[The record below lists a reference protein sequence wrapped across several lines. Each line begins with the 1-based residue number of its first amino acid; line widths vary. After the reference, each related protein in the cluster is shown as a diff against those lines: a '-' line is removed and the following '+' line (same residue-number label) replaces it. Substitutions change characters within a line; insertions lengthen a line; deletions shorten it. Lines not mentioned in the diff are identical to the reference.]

1 MDPEGVSLRAMHK
14 LKTKKYIC
22 SESNEIW
29 HMTDLDKLK
38 PLGFVI
44 RGCIDGFNRKDLLAL
59 YCIIIDKL
67 AIIQKKSYWS
77 RGGRGHGNFF
87 SIFPDP
93 NLNEGKI
100 KVTKRLDKS
109 DKMKLL

>member
-59 YCIIIDKL
+59 YCIMDKL
-67 AIIQKKSYWS
+67 AIIQKKATAQ
-77 RGGRGHGNFF
+77 GVGRVMVIF
-87 SIFPDP
+87 SPFSPTLI
-93 NLNEGKI
+93 
-100 KVTKRLDKS
+100 
-109 DKMKLL
+109 